1 MIFIIIFLIIILIIF
16 FIFDNTMGTN
26 YIEDKLLEAEQA
38 FYLLQSSSSLTPSS
52 SLPPYNSL
60 PPSTSVPPY
69 SSLQAPSYSSVQAPS
84 YRSSQAPLYS
94 SIQAPNLIKPPS
106 YSSVQAPSY
115 SSVQA
120 PSYSSVQAPN
130 LIRPPVN
137 INDFVT
143 TSKISSEKQAALIA
157 GSIAFSFILEE
168 IIEKLFAKSVTKVGS
183 MVTTKLGAGFAK
195 SIGTT
200 LSKISIKAFMSAV
213 KSASKATVT
222 ALLTAVKMGAKA
234 FTFMS
239 KLTIKIMAELAAKL
253 AIKAGQVAAK
263 MSVVGG
269 AKAAYLAL
277 GPVGIAMLAFDL
289 LNLIMD
295 AADVGGYNVLD
306 KWKIVTDAVKQQMEE
321 ISKENNIRFPLIIG
335 PFDSL
340 YLQPSPDS
348 SIEAESSTEVST
360 EISGEED
367 QPFPTDTSGELS
379 ESEKGTLYVY
389 LLTKEIKKQA
399 SSDINIKNIVI
410 ESLTNEIKNIVS
422 NFFKYLPREQLT
434 SDNIN
439 ILIKLFFDDRNEF
452 YNKLLS
458 TTNNINE
465 SDIISFKIK
474 AEDDLENKIADY
486 VSTKTDEYTE
496 IATTNLCTE
505 YKGVMLD
512 GKCTYTTKEDCNTNF
527 GDYDIDKSWSETD
540 KKCYSINAAISNL
553 CEQNGI
559 KYDKEKGICVITE
572 EMCRM
577 KGGDPKKLSDG
588 TYDCRIND
596 GQNFFEMVFG
606 STLVRGLKQIFDPNQ
621 YEKCRAGYLDDNAYS
636 CRKECDDGYEFGE
649 IKDKAGQTAL
659 EIATLGTSTAVILA
673 AKYTC
678 WAKPG
683 QERKYTCDPGYD
695 DRGLTCDAKAVT
707 IGPGITPDIVDRCPE
722 GKVMTAG
729 LCYDKCKDGYKSNGA
744 TICHADDSRLSYP
757 QPLWGCDKHY
767 TDRGGEPTCYTVPPF
782 DVLDAGIVPTDCPP
796 GEEYIAGLC
805 YKNCKDGY
813 NSNKTSICMAGSI
826 DDPAIVPVLRKQC
839 QDGYL
844 ESDLVCTARAAPA
857 DAGIVPIATCK
868 PGWRLVGALCIKE
881 PDDTE
886 YEIRPGDII
895 SYWYKG
901 NDPLSYTVEA
911 KEAIQDNPCSDLQ
924 NAIKGVGSCTGTVPK
939 VCSSCE
945 SKCGDLV
952 STTLVPKT
960 CSNDLG
966 TCSGWNSCA
975 SKTQNICVGGDC
987 LPVTTG
993 GDCKST
999 GCGCVRSGSSDRFCN
1014 KYGRKCCGPWYNVC
1028 SKYCNGAC
1036 ESYSCGEGLRRVGTG
1051 TAVTCWEDVKT
1062 TCTPIVTEPCGT
1074 RSERICTGDD
1084 CVGAIATRSLDCTG
1098 GNVLTRTATR
1108 TCPDGYE
1115 FDGVKA
1121 LCYPKTCRTGY
1132 KLVGLTCW
1140 RNKPDAILIPES
1152 NKMKPEYSCNSNRD
1166 LVAGLCYL
1174 KCELNYSRQGT
1185 LCFADKISYNRDP
1198 EYNDNNELDNRCRT
1212 GYKRVSPT
1220 DITCVKDS
1228 YVRPS
1233 EGASGCP
1240 SDRDHI
1246 DALCYKKCPKDLDAS
1261 GNDLET
1267 GYTRRGIECFPP
1279 RGPAY
1284 AKEKA
1289 PCREDT
1295 FVPNSG
1301 SCWRKEYDRG
1311 AGKIPYE
1318 CKSNRELAAGMCY
1331 IPCDTKDT
1339 SDIKFHRLEGAPTQ
1353 CVPERGLAYP
1363 KSVLSYVP
1371 HTYIKKRAV
1380 PYSTPEQYVKK

>member
-1 MIFIIIFLIIILIIF
+1 
-16 FIFDNTMGTN
+16 
-26 YIEDKLLEAEQA
+26 
-38 FYLLQSSSSLTPSS
+38 
-52 SLPPYNSL
+52 
-60 PPSTSVPPY
+60 
-69 SSLQAPSYSSVQAPS
+69 
-84 YRSSQAPLYS
+84 
-94 SIQAPNLIKPPS
+94 
-106 YSSVQAPSY
+106 
-115 SSVQA
+115 
-120 PSYSSVQAPN
+120 
-130 LIRPPVN
+130 
-137 INDFVT
+137 
-143 TSKISSEKQAALIA
+143 
-157 GSIAFSFILEE
+157 
-168 IIEKLFAKSVTKVGS
+168 
-183 MVTTKLGAGFAK
+183 MV
-195 SIGTT
+195 
-200 LSKISIKAFMSAV
+200 
-213 KSASKATVT
+213 
-222 ALLTAVKMGAKA
+222 
-234 FTFMS
+234 
-239 KLTIKIMAELAAKL
+239 
-253 AIKAGQVAAK
+253 
-263 MSVVGG
+263 
-269 AKAAYLAL
+269 
-277 GPVGIAMLAFDL
+277 
-289 LNLIMD
+289 
-295 AADVGGYNVLD
+295 
-306 KWKIVTDAVKQQMEE
+306 
-321 ISKENNIRFPLIIG
+321 
-335 PFDSL
+335 
-340 YLQPSPDS
+340 
-348 SIEAESSTEVST
+348 
-360 EISGEED
+360 
-367 QPFPTDTSGELS
+367 
-379 ESEKGTLYVY
+379 
-389 LLTKEIKKQA
+389 
-399 SSDINIKNIVI
+399 
-410 ESLTNEIKNIVS
+410 
-422 NFFKYLPREQLT
+422 
-434 SDNIN
+434 
-439 ILIKLFFDDRNEF
+439 
-452 YNKLLS
+452 
-458 TTNNINE
+458 
-465 SDIISFKIK
+465 
-474 AEDDLENKIADY
+474 
-486 VSTKTDEYTE
+486 
-496 IATTNLCTE
+496 
-505 YKGVMLD
+505 D
-512 GKCTYTTKEDCNTNF
+512 GKCTYTTKEDCNTNL

-621 YEKCRAGYLDDNAYS
+621 YEKCRPGYLDDNAYS

-649 IKDKAGQTAL
+649 IKDKAAQTAL
-659 EIATLGTSTAVILA
+659 EIATLGTSTARVLA

-683 QERKYTCDPGYD
+683 QERKYTCEPGYD

-796 GEEYIAGLC
+796 GEEYVAGLC

-826 DDPAIVPVLRKQC
+826 DDPAIVPVLREKC

-857 DAGIVPIATCK
+857 DAGIVPIATCR

-881 PDDTE
+881 PDDTD

-924 NAIKGVGSCTGTVPK
+924 NVIKGVGSCTGTVPK

-952 STTLVPKT
+952 STALVPKT

-975 SKTQNICVGGDC
+975 SKTQRICTDVCKSCTYDNYTWGCNADRCGRDPDVCVGGTC
-987 LPVTTG
+987 LAKSYGPPKKG
-993 GDCKST
+993 SCKSKDMFGT
-999 GCGCVRSGSSDRFCN
+999 CWEHN
-1014 KYGRKCCGPWYNVC
+1014 
-1028 SKYCNGAC
+1028 
-1036 ESYSCGEGLRRVGTG
+1036 YSCGSGQTNILGICWDECHSRTDK
-1051 TAVTCWEDVKT
+1051 TCSPGPDKCCDNGIKT
-1062 TCTPIVTEPCGT
+1062 TLTGINCAKCG
-1074 RSERICTGDD
+1074 SGQQCSGDD

-1098 GNVLTRTATR
+1098 GNVVTRTATR

-1115 FDGVKA
+1115 FDALEA
-1121 LCYPKTCRTGY
+1121 LCYPKQCRPGY
-1132 KLVGLTCW
+1132 RMVGLTCW

-1152 NKMKPEYSCNSNRD
+1152 NKMTPEYSCNSNRD

-1174 KCELNYSRQGT
+1174 KCETGYSRQGT
-1185 LCFADKISYNRDP
+1185 QCFADKISYNRDP
-1198 EYNDNNELDNRCRT
+1198 EYNNNNKLDNRCRT

-1240 SDRDHI
+1240 SDRDRI

-1261 GNDLET
+1261 GNDLGT

-1295 FVPNSG
+1295 FDANSG
-1301 SCWRKEYDRG
+1301 TCWRKEYDRG

-1353 CVPERGLAYP
+1353 CVPERGLSYP
-1363 KSVLSYVP
+1363 KNVLSYVP